1 MNRRSW
7 IMTGLLL
14 AAVVVALAAPLHSG
28 TARAQATLS
37 RVRFLHAVPGAPA
50 VDVYLDDTAIAAG
63 LAFGDVTPHLNV
75 TGAEHQVALRPSG
88 AASDS
93 PALLEVAV
101 PLVPSLAFTV
111 VVQGTA
117 DALEAALYEDIL
129 DPIDPGM
136 ARLTAISA
144 IADAPPLDVLTTAG
158 GPLLQGVSYGAQFG
172 TVNIGTG
179 LQSLVMVPAGGAV
192 ESAVV
197 AIGDVPLVTGTL
209 YTFVALGTLEGDVAP
224 SALVLATPVNAD
236 EGSVRVRFAH
246 ASPDAPAV
254 DVYAGDTLIVPALA
268 LGEMTG
274 HIALPAGSVTLA
286 LRPAGGPAADAP
298 VLSADV
304 TLDPATPALTVA
316 AVGELA
322 DSTLALRVFPDNVA
336 DIQPGSARL
345 AVINGVPGATVS
357 AALADESGTALVS
370 ALDFGAQG
378 ATANVPASEFMIMV
392 SIAGVESPVDLV
404 VPAETYNGGMYYS
417 VLVFGGGAAG
427 VPFDA
432 RVAGTEVNVMT
443 DSLPKPAPAVAVA
456 QAETPP
462 AEKTEQAG
470 EPAPTEEPAQEAAP
484 VEATAEPVSEL
495 VQETPAEALPAQA
508 DTELVQSPEQS
519 GGQVAEAQPTEAAPP
534 ATPAPLVT
542 AAAQPVAYVV
552 LNPGANLHCREL
564 PGAEKRS
571 LGLIP
576 SGSTLT
582 VLGRTGEPLV
592 PETGEATPEP
602 TPVVEQVADLWL
614 SVRWNPPS
622 GGYLRCWVAA
632 EFLRVEWK
640 GRLLDDLD
648 ELLELPEV
656 PFNEPGEAVD
666 TDVTPPTP
674 LFDAVIATVNLQP
687 GVSLQL
693 RRNPRTDA
701 ESLALVPAQAQL
713 EALGYAEAPSEGLVG
728 QPTDPNWLFVRYRQ
742 EDGSATVGW
751 VSAQYV
757 TLSKLSRPFAIT
769 DLVVVDAEEPGYYE
783 APGVAPVIPAE
794 LQDVIGTVNLNAG
807 ANLNLRDRPT
817 ADGRVVVGIPSGDS
831 MVINGRSGDGTW
843 VQVTYSSPTGDLDG
857 WVAAQ
862 YLIVTRAGQPYEV
875 RNLPILTGEEDTMS
889 G

>member
-1 MNRRSW
+1 MRQV
-7 IMTGLLL
+7 G
-14 AAVVVALAAPLHSG
+14 ALNVSE
-28 TARAQATLS
+28 
-37 RVRFLHAVPGAPA
+37 VAPA
-50 VDVYLDDTAIAAG
+50 LKLHLLDA
-63 LAFGDVTPHLNV
+63 
-75 TGAEHQVALRPSG
+75 ALR
-88 AASDS
+88 
-93 PALLEVAV
+93 L
-101 PLVPSLAFTV
+101 
-111 VVQGTA
+111 
-117 DALEAALYEDIL
+117 
-129 DPIDPGM
+129 
-136 ARLTAISA
+136 
-144 IADAPPLDVLTTAG
+144 
-158 GPLLQGVSYGAQFG
+158 
-172 TVNIGTG
+172 
-179 LQSLVMVPAGGAV
+179 
-192 ESAVV
+192 
-197 AIGDVPLVTGTL
+197 
-209 YTFVALGTLEGDVAP
+209 
-224 SALVLATPVNAD
+224 
-236 EGSVRVRFAH
+236 
-246 ASPDAPAV
+246 
-254 DVYAGDTLIVPALA
+254 
-268 LGEMTG
+268 
-274 HIALPAGSVTLA
+274 
-286 LRPAGGPAADAP
+286 
-298 VLSADV
+298 
-304 TLDPATPALTVA
+304 
-316 AVGELA
+316 
-322 DSTLALRVFPDNVA
+322 
-336 DIQPGSARL
+336 
-345 AVINGVPGATVS
+345 
-357 AALADESGTALVS
+357 
-370 ALDFGAQG
+370 
-378 ATANVPASEFMIMV
+378 
-392 SIAGVESPVDLV
+392 IAGVIES
-404 VPAETYNGGMYYS
+404 GGLQRS
-417 VLVFGGGAAG
+417 GTER

-432 RVAGTEVNVMT
+432 RVAGTEVNVTT
-443 DSLPKPAPAVAVA
+443 DSLPKPVPAVAVA

-462 AEKTEQAG
+462 VEKTEQAV

-484 VEATAEPVSEL
+484 VEATAEPASET
-495 VQETPAEALPAQA
+495 VQETPAEAASAPT

-519 GGQVAEAQPTEAAPP
+519 GGQVAEAQPTEAASP

-728 QPTDPNWLFVRYRQ
+728 QPTDPNWLYVRYRQ

-807 ANLNLRDRPT
+807 ANLNLRDRPS
-817 ADGRVVVGIPSGDS
+817 ADAFVVVGVPSGE
-831 MVINGRSGDGTW
+831 VLTVNGRNGDGTW
-843 VQVTYSSPTGDLDG
+843 VRVTYETATGPLEG

-862 YLIVTRAGQPYEV
+862 YLTITQGGQPV
-875 RNLPILTGEEDTMS
+875 NLSTMENVSDEPDTLTGEVAPAEPEATEVPAE